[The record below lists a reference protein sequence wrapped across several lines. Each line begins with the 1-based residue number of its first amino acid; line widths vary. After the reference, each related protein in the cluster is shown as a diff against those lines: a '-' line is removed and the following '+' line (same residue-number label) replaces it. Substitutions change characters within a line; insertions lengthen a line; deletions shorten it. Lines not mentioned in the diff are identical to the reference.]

1 MTTVTSKRR
10 RYVREVKATWWKKL
24 DFYKLYI
31 MREATAIPSLWFSL
45 VLLYGVICLGQKN
58 GLQSDF
64 IPFLQNPIVI
74 ILNIIA
80 LAAAILNT
88 VTYFFMTP
96 KVLNIVYKNEKL
108 NPNVIT
114 IGMWA
119 VTAVV
124 SILALVLIYLK

>member
-45 VLLYGVICLGQKN
+45 VLLYGVICLGQKD

-64 IPFLQNPIVI
+64 IPFFTKSNCYYSEYYRLGSSHFEYSYVFLHDAKSAKYRVQ
-74 ILNIIA
+74 
-80 LAAAILNT
+80 
-88 VTYFFMTP
+88 
-96 KVLNIVYKNEKL
+96 K
-108 NPNVIT
+108 
-114 IGMWA
+114 
-119 VTAVV
+119 
-124 SILALVLIYLK
+124 